1 MIKIKVEKDMI
12 TLTGHANY
20 ADYGK
25 DTVCAAVSAIVI
37 TSVEAISSFDESA
50 INIKEETDKLTITIT
65 KHDNIT
71 NTLISNMMKCLK
83 EVANQYPK
91 NIKIID
97 REE

>member
-1 MIKIKVEKDMI
+1 MIKVKVDKDMI

-50 INIKEETDKLTITIT
+50 IEVKEEPNKLTIIIS

-71 NTLISNMMKCLK
+71 ATLINNMMKCLK
-83 EVANQYPK
+83 EITNQYPK